1 VHPSYKYVAKSISMI
16 PGDFSD
22 LMRDQKELIDIP
34 IDYLGIYDINPNKIV
49 PSDDKIKDIQEI
61 FVKIKNESKE

>member
-1 VHPSYKYVAKSISMI
+1 MI

-34 IDYLGIYDINPNKIV
+34 IDYLGIYDINPNKVV

-61 FVKIKNESKE
+61 FVKVKNESKE